1 MENPHGRLRQSFDY
15 SMIAIVCGSVFLLLY
30 NVGHDLPT
38 YALILERITIGIF
51 ITEFLLRAWLFSH
64 SHKLIIDI
72 AERSRLHG
80 LPLRW
85 WPLLVQLIQQK
96 IHFLRKP
103 MVIIDL
109 LAMLPSYHAVEFL
122 AVFLFFRLLKL
133 FRYTSSL
140 SAFASVLTEKR
151 FELTILSVIVGFVI
165 IIASIAIYIFEKH
178 VPGSHIKDFSDALY
192 WAIVTAATVGYGD
205 ITPVTTEG
213 RVVTVLLIVSGVV
226 VISFLTSIVV
236 TAFNEKIHELRKNR
250 VFIEAGKLPAL
261 TLVCGFGRIG
271 EVVAHKLLTL
281 NKAFVIIDSN
291 PAAINLAHQNSYL
304 ALLGNASDAT
314 LLQKLGL
321 GRNVRHVLCLTHDDA
336 TNLYITLTVR
346 GIDKSILI
354 ISRANQDDT
363 VKKLQLAGATH
374 VIRPYQVV
382 ARMAAEYVGQPV
394 AFDALYDVVTG
405 SNDVRIEPLLIPQ
418 HSILVNKPLRSIAFS
433 QYNLTLFGVI
443 GNHHASLRATD
454 NLYDLSTRTFYFN
467 PNQDF
472 IVREGDMLVVFGF
485 AARIARFKRDYHD
498 NIAVGNY
505 TA

>member
-15 SMIAIVCGSVFLLLY
+15 SMITIVCSSVFLLLY

-38 YALILERITIGIF
+38 YALIIERITIGIF

-64 SHKLIIDI
+64 SHNLIIDI
-72 AERSRLHG
+72 AERARIHG
-80 LPLRW
+80 LTLRW
-85 WPLLVQLIQQK
+85 WPILMRLIQQK
-96 IHFLRKP
+96 IHFLHRP

-165 IIASIAIYIFEKH
+165 IIASIAIYVFENH
-178 VPGSHIKDFSDALY
+178 VPGSHITNFGDALY
-192 WAIVTAATVGYGD
+192 WSIVTAATVGYGD

-236 TAFNEKIHELRKNR
+236 TAFTEKIHELRENR
-250 VFIEAGKLPAL
+250 VFIEAGKMPAL

-271 EVVAHKLLTL
+271 EVVAHKLLSL
-281 NKAFVIIDSN
+281 NKPFVIIDSN
-291 PAAINLAHQNSYL
+291 PTAIHQAHQHGYL
-304 ALLGNASDAT
+304 ALLGNASDSA

-321 GRNVRHVLCLTHDDA
+321 GRNVRNVLCLTHDDV

-354 ISRANQDDT
+354 ISRANQDDS

-405 SNDVRIEPLLIPQ
+405 SNDVRIEPLLIPKQ
-418 HSILVNKPLRSIAFS
+418 SILINKPLNSIAF
-433 QYNLTLFGVI
+433 QRYNLTLFGVI
-443 GNHHASLRATD
+443 GSQFGTPRATD
-454 NLYDLSTRTFYFN
+454 NLYDLSTRTFFFN
-467 PNQDF
+467 PHPEF

-485 AARIARFKRDYHD
+485 TTRIAQFKRDYHD
-498 NIAVGNY
+498 NISVGSY
-505 TA
+505 RP